1 LEPLRTTPWNA
12 GPYAARPAARLSSDP
27 SGSSAT
33 PKALTASERVI
44 AAELQAR
51 GEACDAL
58 SMMVSSVARMVQAGR
73 CSENRWN
80 AG

>member
-1 LEPLRTTPWNA
+1 MEPLRTTPWNA
-12 GPYAARPAARLSSDP
+12 APHAARLSSNR

-58 SMMVSSVARMVQAGR
+58 SMMVTSVARMVQAGR
-73 CSENRWN
+73 YSENRWN

>member
-1 LEPLRTTPWNA
+1 LEPLRNSARIAARSSADQPGSTTPQ
-12 GPYAARPAARLSSDP
+12 
-27 SGSSAT
+27 
-33 PKALTASERVI
+33 ALTAAERVI

-73 CSENRWN
+73 CSENRWTL
-80 AG
+80 G

>member
-1 LEPLRTTPWNA
+1 MEPLRTNSWI
-12 GPYAARPAARLSSDP
+12 AARSAASPSARSASDQSDSPAAPR
-27 SGSSAT
+27 
-33 PKALTASERVI
+33 ALTAAERVI

-80 AG
+80 LG

>member
-1 LEPLRTTPWNA
+1 LDPLRITPWNA
-12 GPYAARPAARLSSDP
+12 ARTAAHPCWEEPGTST
-27 SGSSAT
+27 T
-33 PKALTASERVI
+33 PKALTAAERII

-51 GEACDAL
+51 GDACDAL
-58 SMMVSSVARMVQAGR
+58 SMMVSSVARMVQASR